1 MKINNKNKDRFNLK
15 KLRVYILG
23 GLCGVLAVLSIF
35 MTIETATSGVEI
47 ADLQKKESRLI
58 GEQQALQEN
67 LVENLSTSS
76 LQEKS
81 NEMGFVKV
89 NNLVYVANAETV
101 ANVDN
106 VSNGISVAAL
116 H

>member
-1 MKINNKNKDRFNLK
+1 MKLNNKNKDKFTLRS
-15 KLRVYILG
+15 LRVYILG

-47 ADLQKKESRLI
+47 ANLQKKEEQLI
-58 GEQQALQEN
+58 SQQQDLQEN

-81 NEMGFVKV
+81 VEMGFTKV
-89 NNLVYVANAETV
+89 GNLVYVANAENV
-101 ANVDN
+101 AND
-106 VSNGISVAAL
+106 ISVAKL
-116 H
+116 P